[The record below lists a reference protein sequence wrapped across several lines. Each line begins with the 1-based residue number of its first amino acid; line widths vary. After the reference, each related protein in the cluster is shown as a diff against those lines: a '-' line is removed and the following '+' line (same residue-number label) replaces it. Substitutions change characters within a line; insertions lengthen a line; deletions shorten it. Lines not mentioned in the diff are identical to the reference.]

1 MLKIKQLC
9 KYYGDFLAVD
19 HLDLDIQKGEIFGF
33 VGPNGAGKTTTMKIA
48 AGLLKET
55 SGEIWIDGI
64 NARKNE
70 NKIKQKIGYMPDFF
84 GVYENLKVIEY
95 IEFYASMYGIVG
107 KEGKRRAREML
118 EIVDLLEKEN
128 SYVDGLSRGMKQ
140 RLCLARSMVHNPEVL
155 ILDEPASGLDPR
167 ARHGMKEILKSLKKF
182 EKTIVVSSH
191 ILQELAEICTTVGIM
206 DRGKLLV
213 YGSIDNVLMQVK
225 EKNTLKIQV
234 YAGKEKVLRLLKENP
249 KVERVSILQDCLK
262 LSFKGTEE
270 EEAKLLR
277 SLIEGGAD
285 INSFVRERG
294 DLEELFMTLTEEG
307 EGEHENQSNFK

>member
-167 ARHGMKEILKSLKKF
+167 ARHGMKEILKSLKQF

>member
-155 ILDEPASGLDPR
+155 ILDEQ
-167 ARHGMKEILKSLKKF
+167 H
-182 EKTIVVSSH
+182 
-191 ILQELAEICTTVGIM
+191 
-206 DRGKLLV
+206 RG
-213 YGSIDNVLMQVK
+213 
-225 EKNTLKIQV
+225 
-234 YAGKEKVLRLLKENP
+234 
-249 KVERVSILQDCLK
+249 
-262 LSFKGTEE
+262 
-270 EEAKLLR
+270 
-277 SLIEGGAD
+277 
-285 INSFVRERG
+285 
-294 DLEELFMTLTEEG
+294 
-307 EGEHENQSNFK
+307 

>member
-167 ARHGMKEILKSLKKF
+167 ARHGMKEILKSLKQF

-249 KVERVSILQDCLK
+249 KVKRVSILQDCLK

>member
-48 AGLLKET
+48 AGLLRET

-64 NARKNE
+64 NTRKDE
-70 NKIKQKIGYMPDFF
+70 KRIKQKIGYMPDFF
-84 GVYENLKVIEY
+84 GVYDNLKVIEY

-118 EIVDLLEKEN
+118 EIVNLLEKEN

-167 ARHGMKEILKSLKKF
+167 ARHEMKEILKSLKQI
-182 EKTIVVSSH
+182 EKTIVISSH
-191 ILQELAEICTTVGIM
+191 ILHELAEICTTVGIM
-206 DRGKLLV
+206 DQGKLLV
-213 YGSIDNVLMQVK
+213 YGSIDNVLMQAK

-294 DLEELFMTLTEEG
+294 NLEELFITLTEEG
-307 EGEHENQSNFK
+307 ERQHENQSNFK

>member
-167 ARHGMKEILKSLKKF
+167 ARHGMKEILKSLKQF

-206 DRGKLLV
+206 DRGKFLV

-249 KVERVSILQDCLK
+249 KVKRVSILQDCLK

>member
-19 HLDLDIQKGEIFGF
+19 HLDLDIQKGDIFGF
-33 VGPNGAGKTTTMKIA
+33 VGTNGAGKTTTMKIA

-64 NARKNE
+64 NTRKNE
-70 NKIKQKIGYMPDFF
+70 KKIKQKIGYMPDFF
-84 GVYENLKVIEY
+84 GVYDNLKAIEY

-167 ARHGMKEILKSLKKF
+167 ARHEMKEVLKILKQF
-182 EKTIVVSSH
+182 EKTIVISSH
-191 ILQELAEICTTVGIM
+191 ILHELAEICTTVGIM
-206 DRGKLLV
+206 DQGKLLV
-213 YGSIDNVLMQVK
+213 YGSIDNVLMQAK
-225 EKNTLKIQV
+225 ENNTLKIQV

-270 EEAKLLR
+270 EESKLLR

-294 DLEELFMTLTEEG
+294 DLEELFMALTEEG
-307 EGEHENQSNFK
+307 EGQHENQSNFK